1 MKGARCR
8 SGGTRAKPGNP
19 PATKHANAHRNPK
32 RQAQVP
38 PERQAPPTTP
48 LGRAVVCTPPVP
60 RCIAPG
66 GLSVVLLPPDAL
78 GHLTHHPSSQC
89 PQQLGMVVS
98 EVPLSR

>member
-1 MKGARCR
+1 MSFRR
-8 SGGTRAKPGNP
+8 HSREPQPPHEREPPLTLNQAK
-19 PATKHANAHRNPK
+19 
-32 RQAQVP
+32 QVSASAY
-38 PERQAPPTTP
+38 ERTGAPPMR
-48 LGRAVVCTPPVP
+48 RAVVCTPPAS

-78 GHLTHHPSSQC
+78 GHLTHHPRSQC